1 MREIELEDVK
11 KIEIEI
17 LNKLVDICE
26 ENHLR
31 YFLTAGTLIGAVR
44 HGGFIPWDDDID
56 VGIPRGDYEK
66 LKLILH
72 NRILDGKYKLLS
84 YENRGTKYNFM
95 KMVDVR
101 TVLYEKYMAEATG
114 VWVDI
119 FPIDGLPNSY
129 FLTRVK
135 CIKLEFWRRMLNV
148 SIARSD
154 IGKTRYR
161 KLIKVFLKPIVKR
174 IPTDYMCRK
183 INSVFERYD
192 FDTACYVGEVS
203 EGFSYKARIER
214 KDYDED
220 MVMFEG
226 REYIAPKG
234 KDKLLTQ
241 IYGDYMTLPSEDK
254 RIQHEFKAYWRDEL

>member
-1 MREIELEDVK
+1 MREIGLDDVK

-17 LNKLVDICE
+17 LNTLVTICE

-31 YFLTAGTLIGAVR
+31 YFLTAGTLLGAVR
-44 HGGFIPWDDDID
+44 HEGFIPWDDDID
-56 VGIPRGDYEK
+56 VGMPRRDYEK

-72 NRILDGKYKLLS
+72 NRILDEKYQLLS
-84 YENRGTKYNFM
+84 YENHGTKYNFM

-129 FLTRVK
+129 FLTRLK
-135 CIKLEFWRRMLNV
+135 CIKLEFWRRILNI
-148 SIARSD
+148 SIARSEC
-154 IGKTRYR
+154 GKTKYR
-161 KLIKVFLKPIVKR
+161 KLVKGFLQPIVKL
-174 IPTDYMCRK
+174 ISVNYMCRK
-183 INSVFERYD
+183 INSVFAKYD
-192 FDTACYVGEVS
+192 FDSSNYVGEVS

-220 MVMFEG
+220 VVMFEG
-226 REYIAPKG
+226 RRYIAPKG

-241 IYGDYMTLPSEDK
+241 IYGDYMTLPPEDK
-254 RIQHEFKAYWRDEL
+254 RIQHEFKAYWKDE